1 MKKSFVFGSNA
12 EMVVGWRCA
21 VGRRRLVRRRR
32 LDQWC
37 AKSNCNRMCGTV
49 APVNP
54 RHHHVNLVVDWFQFL
69 ALKKTI
75 ILRAAHVCEMVA
87 KLLQNVGKS

>member
-1 MKKSFVFGSNA
+1 MKKSFLFGSNA

-21 VGRRRLVRRRR
+21 VGRRLVRRRR

-37 AKSNCNRMCGTV
+37 AKKLQSKRCGTV

-54 RHHHVNLVVDWFQFL
+54 RHHHVNLVDRFQFL

-75 ILRAAHVCEMVA
+75 ILRAAHVCEMAA